1 MGINYIIE
9 LIEKARVELI
19 NENNTTIVMDKLVE
33 EVKEEHKK
41 QILQAYNRGRASNM
55 GMFMMS
61 AEEYYTKY
69 YDTK

>member
-1 MGINYIIE
+1 MNIIIE

-19 NENNTTIVMDKLVE
+19 NENNTTIVIDSLIE
-33 EVKEEHKK
+33 QVKKEHKQ

-61 AEEYYTKY
+61 ADQFYTKY
-69 YDTK
+69 YGED